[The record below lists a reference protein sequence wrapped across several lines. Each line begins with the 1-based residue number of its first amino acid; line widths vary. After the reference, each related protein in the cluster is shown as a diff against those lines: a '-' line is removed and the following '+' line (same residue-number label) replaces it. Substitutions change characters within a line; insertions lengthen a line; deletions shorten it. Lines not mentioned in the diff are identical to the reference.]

1 MSTDWVSP
9 GVVRSAMPP
18 LYLRRAVSNRATG
31 SGMRLQVHDVDRGG
45 VQRALDGALEGAG
58 RPRHVARRGDRR
70 ALLQRGRVGGGEP
83 HRQLGGDLD
92 VDQPGDAAL
101 AEEGPLAA
109 RLPDHRVVDDGARLD
124 GLERVD
130 LHPGGDVRLGLD
142 HALVADDGALL
153 DPRAPHDV
161 GVLADHAAAQR
172 GALADEHPVVHH
184 RAVDEG
190 ALLDHHVGA
199 DHAVLAQ
206 VRAGL
211 DLRVLADADRP
222 GEHRVRV
229 DLGPFRRPRRPAT
242 ARTRRCRPRPCG

>member
-31 SGMRLQVHDVDRGG
+31 SGSASRSITLIARG
-45 VQRALDGALEGAG
+45 VERALHGALEGAR
-58 RPRHVARRGDRR
+58 RPGHVARRGDRR
-70 ALLQRGRVGGGEP
+70 ALLQRGRVGGGQP
-83 HRQLGGDLD
+83 DGQLGGDLD
-92 VDQPGDAAL
+92 VDEPGHAAL
-101 AEEGPLAA
+101 AEQRPLAA
-109 RLPDHRVVDDGARLD
+109 RLPDHRGVDDRARLD

-142 HALVADDGALL
+142 HALVADDRGLL
-153 DPRAPHDV
+153 DPRPPHHV

-206 VRAGL
+206 VRARL
-211 DLRVLADADRP
+211 DLRVLADDERP
-222 GEHRVRV
+222 LEHRVRV
-229 DLGPFRRPRRPAT
+229 DLGALGDPHARAT